1 MLGVQFPPGTPIEEG
16 IFMQYENVIISKSGI
31 EIGDFVLMNKSNG
44 YYGRV
49 VMITK
54 RIYDKND
61 WYVKYGRHGKKK
73 INAGDEAASTL
84 TVVKIINMDLSQPKR
99 KSKTSI
105 DDDKAI
111 RITKEFIS
119 KMFKKLN
126 DTLAMVRM
134 TNEQEGIT

>member
-1 MLGVQFPPGTPIEEG
+1 
-16 IFMQYENVIISKSGI
+16 MQYENVIISKSGI